1 MAASVG
7 PKEHRAGRPA
17 TTARRVGRFFGNG
30 AGKTAARNARD
41 LQSAIVANM
50 AEGVVLVRRT
60 DGAIVYT
67 NDTFER
73 MFGYEAGEMIGLPVA
88 AVNAPTDKSPE
99 QTAIEIGRA
108 LGRDGEWRGVIEN
121 IRKDGT
127 RFWCAAN
134 VSTFDDDEH
143 GQVWVSVH
151 TDVTEQRLAE
161 EALRN
166 AEERFRT
173 VFEEGPIGIVM
184 VGRDRAI
191 TDANEAFCNIVGF
204 PPHEVIGKSFAELT
218 HEDDVDVD
226 SEQARMVLRGE
237 IPSYRVDKRLLSKA
251 GRVVWI
257 SLTATVVR
265 HVDGRPA
272 YGIGIIEEISE
283 RKRMEVMMVRQNE
296 RLAADLETS
305 LHELQLSRARI
316 LASADLERR
325 RIERDLH
332 DGAQQRLVALRV
344 RLGLV
349 QELLRSEP
357 ARGNEL
363 LRGLGADVEG
373 ALEEVRL
380 LARGVYPSLLAD
392 RGLVAALRAVARSSP
407 LVVTVQARGVER
419 AREEVET
426 AVYFACVEA
435 LQNAVKH
442 AQRDTAVLIS
452 LDVNGSLRFSVT
464 DDGVGFHPETTPP
477 GAGMGNMRDRVEAV
491 GGILE
496 IQSTPGRGTT
506 VRGLVPLHG

>member
-1 MAASVG
+1 MSVASRLRLRFGEEAG
-7 PKEHRAGRPA
+7 PHVLVNGVLKTPA
-17 TTARRVGRFFGNG
+17 R
-30 AGKTAARNARD
+30 ARD

-50 AEGVVLVRRT
+50 AEGVVLVRRA
-60 DGAIVYT
+60 DGAIVYA
-67 NDTFER
+67 NETFER
-73 MFGYEAGEMIGLPVA
+73 MFGYEAGEMIDLPIS

-99 QTAIEIGRA
+99 QTALEIGRA
-108 LGRDGEWRGVIEN
+108 LRRDGEWRGVIEN

-127 RFWCAAN
+127 RFWSSAN
-134 VSTFDDDEH
+134 ISTFDDDEH

-161 EALRN
+161 EALRH
-166 AEERFRT
+166 AEERFRR

-184 VGRDRAI
+184 VDRDRAI
-191 TDANEAFCNIVGF
+191 TDANEAFCNIVGY
-204 PPHEVIGKSFAELT
+204 PPGEVITKSFAELT
-218 HEDDVDVD
+218 HPDDVEIDTA
-226 SEQARMVLRGE
+226 QARRVLRGE
-237 IPSYRVDKRLLSKA
+237 IPSYRVEKRLLSKA

-265 HVDGRPA
+265 DLCGRPA

-296 RLAADLETS
+296 RLAADLEAS
-305 LHELQLSRARI
+305 LNELQLSRARI
-316 LASADLERR
+316 IASADLERR

-363 LRGLGADVEG
+363 LSELGADVEA

-392 RGLVAALRAVARSSP
+392 GGLVAALRTVARSSP
-407 LVVTVQARGVER
+407 LQVTVRGR
-419 AREEVET
+419 GINRFRDDVET
-426 AVYFACVEA
+426 AVYFACMEA

-442 AQRDTAVLIS
+442 GQRDTAVLIS
-452 LDVNGSLRFSVT
+452 LDLNGGLRFAVT
-464 DDGVGFHPETTPP
+464 DDGVGFPVEATPP
-477 GAGMGNMRDRVEAV
+477 GVGLGNMRDRIEAV
-491 GGILE
+491 GGALE
-496 IQSTPGRGTT
+496 IESTPGVGTT
-506 VRGLVPLHG
+506 VRGLVPLHR